1 MKVTFLTHSAFLLE
15 WDAFYALFDCT
26 FTEPYVSELPALDA
40 KKPLLVFSSHRH
52 EDHFDPKIFSLAGQ
66 YPLTRFFLSRDVNLS
81 DKRRAAFGVTDELM
95 ERVTL
100 LRPDSAAVTEVNGV
114 EISIRTVKSTDIGV
128 AFLVKAEGKLVYHAG
143 DLNRWHWTDEGEDY
157 CAKMAESYTRA
168 IEKLAAAAAE
178 EMPSPLLTAAMIP
191 FDTRLLDGY
200 SLGALELLAAIPA
213 KHVFPMHMWSH
224 FEFIDR
230 FRAEHP
236 ELAPAVANIT
246 ANYQAFEIE

>member
-15 WDAFYALFDCT
+15 WGSFYTLFDCC
-26 FTEPYVSELPALDA
+26 FTEPYASELPRLDE

-52 EDHFDPKIFSLAGQ
+52 ADHFDPKIFDLMKQ

-81 DKRRAAFGVTDELM
+81 DKRRAVLGITDALM
-95 ERVTL
+95 ERITL
-100 LRPDSAAVTEVNGV
+100 LRPDSAVSTEVNGT
-114 EISIRTVKSTDIGV
+114 EITVRTVKSTDIGV
-128 AFLVKAEGKLVYHAG
+128 AFLLHAEGRLVYHAG

-168 IEKLAAAAAE
+168 VEKLAAYAAE
-178 EMPSPLLTAAMIP
+178 EKPSPVLDAAMIP

-200 SLGALELLAAIPA
+200 SLGALELLASLPA

-236 ELAPAVANIT
+236 ELADSVANIT
-246 ANYQAFEIE
+246 ANYQTFEVE